1 MPTGG
6 TDGMRD
12 FRVIRYRIEET
23 INRPMQEVF
32 PYLADPTLHP
42 KWSPVSDVEVTPPGE
57 IRVGTTVRE
66 MMKMGSKMAP
76 FSWEVTEYSPGASFA
91 FHSIEGP
98 MNWDGSYAVEP
109 VGDGSTRVIGTGEVG
124 LKGWQR
130 LLEPFMSGEMRRG
143 EAAELGKLKALLE
156 EE

>member
-1 MPTGG
+1 M
-6 TDGMRD
+6 
-12 FRVIRYRIEET
+12 IKYRIEET
-23 INRPMQEVF
+23 INRPVQEVF

-42 KWSPVSDVEVTPPGE
+42 KWSPVSEVEVAPPGE

-76 FSWEVTEYSPGASFA
+76 FSWQVTEYNPGSSFS
-91 FHSIEGP
+91 FHSVEGP
-98 MNWDGSYAVEP
+98 MRWDGSYAVEP
-109 VGDGSTRVIGTGEVG
+109 AGDGATRVIGLGQVG

-130 LLEPFMSGEMRRG
+130 LLEPFMGGEIRRG

-156 EE
+156 GPA

>member
-1 MPTGG
+1 
-6 TDGMRD
+6 
-12 FRVIRYRIEET
+12 VIKYRIEET
-23 INRPMQEVF
+23 IQRPVDEVF

-42 KWSPVSDVEVTPPGE
+42 KWSPVSDVQVAPPGQ

-66 MMKMGSKMAP
+66 MMKMGSKVAP
-76 FSWEVTEYSPGASFA
+76 FSWEVTEYRPGASFA
-91 FHSIEGP
+91 FHSTEGP

-109 VGDGSTRVIGTGEVG
+109 AGPGSTRVIGLGSVG

-130 LLEPFMSGEMRRG
+130 LLEPFMGGEIRRG

-156 EE
+156 GES